1 MLSPATHDLGPDRA
15 AAPDGLAARAV
26 EAAPLKAG
34 FSPDVIAELFR
45 PWETA
50 RSVLLAVSGGPDS
63 VALML
68 LAAEWAHL
76 RATPPLCVATVDHG
90 LRKESRFEAE
100 QVARWAAALAL
111 PHKILVWD
119 GGGLK
124 SRIQERARQARYE
137 LLFKYAAEIGADI
150 VTTAHH
156 ADDQA
161 ETILFRL
168 LRGSGLAG
176 LSGMAEACARNG
188 LVHSRP
194 LLQCGKAELV
204 ALCEAKA
211 HPFLNDPSNQNPA
224 YARTRMRA
232 LSGFLAEQGL
242 DRNALL
248 RLGRRAARAEAA
260 LAAQAEIAHANVIAR
275 REPGRFS
282 ANFTWLANVPEE
294 IFLRILAQ
302 EIKMLSDEEPILRLA
317 RLEAL
322 THALRHALYAGE
334 AFAGT
339 LGGCAVRLRRDGT
352 LTLTRE
358 SGRRRGLA
366 NAQPTPCGQ
375 S

>member
-1 MLSPATHDLGPDRA
+1 M
-15 AAPDGLAARAV
+15 
-26 EAAPLKAG
+26 
-34 FSPDVIAELFR
+34 
-45 PWETA
+45 
-50 RSVLLAVSGGPDS
+50 
-63 VALML
+63 ALML

-76 RATPPLCVATVDHG
+76 RAGPPLCVATIDHG
-90 LRKESRFEAE
+90 LRKDSRFEAE
-100 QVARWAAALAL
+100 QVAQWAAARAL
-111 PHKILVWD
+111 PHTILVWN

-124 SRIQERARQARYE
+124 SRIQERAREARYE
-137 LLFKYAAEIGADI
+137 LLFAYAARIGADI
-150 VTTAHH
+150 VATAHH

-176 LSGMAEACARNG
+176 LSGMAESCTRNG

-194 LLQCGKAELV
+194 LLQCSKAELV

-224 YARTRMRA
+224 YARTRMRG

-260 LAAQAEIAHANVIAR
+260 LAAQTEIAHANVIAK

-282 ANFTWLANVPEE
+282 ANFICLADEPEE
-294 IFLRILAQ
+294 IFLRVLAR
-302 EIKMLSDEEPILRLA
+302 EIKMLSEEKPVLRLA

-322 THALRHALYAGE
+322 TLTLRHALGAGE
-334 AFAGT
+334 AFAAT
-339 LGGCAVRLRRDGT
+339 LGGCAIRLRRDGT

-366 NAQPTPCGQ
+366 NTQPTPCGR